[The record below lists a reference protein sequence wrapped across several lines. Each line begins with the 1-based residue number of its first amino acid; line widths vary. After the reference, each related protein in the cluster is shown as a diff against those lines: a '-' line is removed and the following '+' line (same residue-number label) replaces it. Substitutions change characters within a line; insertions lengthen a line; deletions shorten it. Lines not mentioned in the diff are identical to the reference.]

1 MLTRHLKHAA
11 TLVLALFF
19 CVATPSRA
27 ADAIAG
33 AGLLN
38 EFCQSCHGPAQQ
50 NFNNVLLGANNAA
63 AIQLQM
69 QVPASDMAFLQDI
82 LSSDDI
88 ANVAA
93 YLGTVAGVQPPAT
106 VPVIEYYHAG
116 FDHYFI
122 TTIAVEISNLDTGKT
137 SGWVRTGRQFNAYA
151 SAIGGSASVCR
162 FFSTAFAPKSSHFY
176 TPFATECG
184 IVKTNHDWSFEGEVF
199 QIGVPDAAGNCA
211 AGTTPVYRLYNQG
224 QGGAPNHRYT
234 TDLGVRA
241 QMIAQGWQPEGIGA
255 IGVVMCSP

>member
-1 MLTRHLKHAA
+1 MDGCNKTRDRLFARSARSVSHCRGAGGARLIGVAGIKYGVGPHCARWMNLDSTMKYDAA
-11 TLVLALFF
+11 LVLALFF

-33 AGLLN
+33 AGLFN

-106 VPVIEYYHAG
+106 VPVIE
-116 FDHYFI
+116 
-122 TTIAVEISNLDTGKT
+122 
-137 SGWVRTGRQFNAYA
+137 
-151 SAIGGSASVCR
+151 
-162 FFSTAFAPKSSHFY
+162 
-176 TPFATECG
+176 
-184 IVKTNHDWSFEGEVF
+184 
-199 QIGVPDAAGNCA
+199 
-211 AGTTPVYRLYNQG
+211 
-224 QGGAPNHRYT
+224 
-234 TDLGVRA
+234 
-241 QMIAQGWQPEGIGA
+241 
-255 IGVVMCSP
+255 